1 MTDRIKE
8 ITQKIYNEG
17 ITKAKDDAEQLL
29 AEAKKKADAIIQSAK
44 KTQEEIIRDAQKK
57 AEEERNRNQAKLQLA
72 ARQFISQLKQQITA
86 LITTVQIETPIN
98 EAFNDNDFIKKVILT
113 LIEKWDPEARENMDI
128 QLLLPPNDQKQLTAF
143 LQSKATEAMNNG
155 VEISVDPKLKSGFRI
170 GPKDGSYLISFT
182 AQDFANYFKQYFK
195 ERTKKLLFDAIE
207 TE

>member
-1 MTDRIKE
+1 MTDRIEE

-29 AEAKKKADAIIQSAK
+29 AQAKKKADAIIQSAK

-57 AEEERNRNQAKLQLA
+57 AEEERNRNQAELQLA

-86 LITTVQIETPIN
+86 LITTAQVATPVN
-98 EAFNDNDFIKKVILT
+98 EAFNDSDFIKKVILT
-113 LIEKWDPEARENMDI
+113 LIEKWDPKARENMDL
-128 QLLLPPNDQKQLTAF
+128 QLRLPPDDQKQLTAF
-143 LQSKATEAMNNG
+143 LQSKATEATNNG
-155 VEISVDPKLKSGFRI
+155 VEISGDPKLKSGFRI

-195 ERTKKLLFDAIE
+195 EGTKKLLFDAIE